1 MATLGAMFRLYD
13 NYSRAIDR
21 ITNTTVRATDR
32 ILGASVATDRLN
44 QELNETQRNAN
55 GASNGLEKMIKTF
68 IGFAGI
74 KKGMDIVDNYANTS
88 ARLGLINDGLQT
100 QLELQDKI
108 FAAADRSRG
117 SYNEMASAIA
127 KMGLLAGDAFSGN
140 DELIAFT
147 ELVQKSFKVGGA
159 DTSEQMGAMRQL
171 SQAMASGRLQGDELV
186 SIMENAPMIYEAIA
200 KFTGLSKGELKELS
214 SSGAITADIIKD
226 AMFSAADD
234 INKAFST
241 LPMTFGD
248 HWNKIKNGALRAF
261 RPIIEGTSELIN
273 SDGFIKSVDSVI
285 AAFYIMS
292 SVIGAVFGFIRDN
305 FGAIMP
311 WLLILTGTILTN
323 LIAKLWATI
332 PPLIAKV
339 GAWLLLN
346 LHIIAVFAAIGLVI
360 GVLMALGVTF
370 EDLFGYIGG
379 GIGYILGLFEN
390 LGILVQN
397 AFIAIM
403 QVIEPIVLS
412 IVNLIIDGINKIIGM
427 INKIKGID
435 VDTIDRLSGHF
446 EGKEYQQFINLTDR
460 YNQGV
465 NKGKEIYGA
474 FSSKLD
480 SLTSLGNFDLDL
492 SKFGTSQNPLNVT
505 SKDKLKV
512 DISKENLQYLRDIA
526 ERDYVNKFST
536 ATLAPQIQVTFGDV
550 HEEADANKVAGR
562 IKKILQE
569 EIAMV
574 SEGSYA

>member
-1 MATLGAMFRLYD
+1 MATLGVMFRLYG
-13 NYSRAIDR
+13 NYSRMIDR
-21 ITNTTVRATDR
+21 ISNTTVQATNR
-32 ILGASVATDRLN
+32 ILNASAATDRLN
-44 QELNETQRNAN
+44 QELNETERVAN
-55 GASNGLEKMIKTF
+55 GASSGLDRMIKTL

-74 KKGMDIVDNYANTS
+74 KKGMDIVDNYTNTS
-88 ARLGLINDGLQT
+88 ARLALINDGLQT
-100 QLELQDKI
+100 QSELQDKI
-108 FAAADRSRG
+108 FASADRARG

-248 HWNKIKNGALRAF
+248 YWNKIKNGALRAF

-273 SDGFIKSVDSVI
+273 SDGFIKSVDSMI
-285 AAFYIMS
+285 ATFYIMS
-292 SVIGAVFGFIRDN
+292 SVIGAVFGFIKEN
-305 FGAIMP
+305 FDTIMP

-332 PPLIAKV
+332 PPLMAKV

-379 GIGYILGLFEN
+379 GIGFLIGLFEN
-390 LGILVQN
+390 LGIAVQN
-397 AFIAIM
+397 IFLGIM
-403 QVIEPIVLS
+403 KVLEIIILS
-412 IVNLIIDGINKIIGM
+412 IVNLIIDGINAVIGM
-427 INKIKGID
+427 INKIPGMD
-435 VDTIDRLSGHF
+435 VGTIDQLGSHF
-446 EGKEYQQFINLTDR
+446 EGKEFQEFVSLTDK

-465 NKGKEIYGA
+465 DKGKEIYGA

-512 DISKENLQYLRDIA
+512 DISKESLQYLRDIA

-550 HEEADANKVAGR
+550 HEEADADKVAGR